1 MLIFFFRFLEN
12 LCGKRGGRKL
22 MQIEVFSHYHNFIG
36 FKVTMTVLHVCTF
49 AVGFPLNMYVAANMV
64 ERGEENENEL

>member
-1 MLIFFFRFLEN
+1 MKDI
-12 LCGKRGGRKL
+12 
-22 MQIEVFSHYHNFIG
+22 FSHYHNFIG
-36 FKVTMTVLHVCTF
+36 FKVTMTVLHVCAF